1 MLEKAKKTKVPSIRT
16 AGGDRS
22 APRGGACAVHR
33 QSKRHRRKRPWEKD
47 HSVAQTGRQALN
59 RASHEC
65 KVRQGQ
71 IIQQHKTRERLG
83 NGIHGCDTHV
93 GGRDIVDQLH
103 FLLQRSHEPVHRNKW
118 SNAKPDNTQPWS
130 ESEGHMTR
138 DHKVTC
144 NHTSS

>member
-1 MLEKAKKTKVPSIRT
+1 MLEKAKK
-16 AGGDRS
+16 
-22 APRGGACAVHR
+22 PRFQAFGLLAVTDQPLGEELVR
-33 QSKRHRRKRPWEKD
+33 FIGNPNDTDVRDPWEKD

-71 IIQQHKTRERLG
+71 IIQQHRTRERLG

-103 FLLQRSHEPVHRNKW
+103 FLLERSHEPVHRSKW
-118 SNAKPDNTQPWS
+118 SNTKPDNTQPFP